1 MIGSGR
7 SKCEM
12 HFKERYMCPDVHSSS
27 VDNSLAWEQCK
38 CPSTGERIKKIRFIY
53 TVGHCTCD
61 VHADSLSHV
70 GLFADSLDCSPPGSP
85 VHGILQ
91 ARIPEWVAMPSSR
104 GSSRF
109 KDRTHVSYI
118 SCIWRAGPSP
128 LAPPGKP
135 TTEYWP

>member
-1 MIGSGR
+1 MRCIL
-7 SKCEM
+7 KKDTCAPT
-12 HFKERYMCPDVHSSS
+12 FTAALLTTA
-27 VDNSLAWEQCK
+27 NAWEQCK

-70 GLFADSLDCSPPGSP
+70 GLFADSLDCRPPGSS

-118 SCIWRAGPSP
+118 SCIWQAGPSP

-135 TTEYWP
+135 TMEYWP